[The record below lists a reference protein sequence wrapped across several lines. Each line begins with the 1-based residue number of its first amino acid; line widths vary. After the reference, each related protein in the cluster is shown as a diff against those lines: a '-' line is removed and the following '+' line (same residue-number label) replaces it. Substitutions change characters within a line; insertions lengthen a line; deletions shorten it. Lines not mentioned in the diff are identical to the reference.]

1 MVIKNSTICDKN
13 ICRQAAVMINSKDE
27 RYGRKKLVFNC
38 VGLVAG
44 MVAVSIMSRQI
55 ASTGD
60 YNIWITLPFL
70 AVCAVCLYMGMY
82 QLDRVKYN
90 QIKSDYAKRGITKI
104 DFEVDAEDI
113 AMSAGGK
120 NCICKWKN
128 VTKWTED
135 ANNFYLFI
143 GDVEAEN
150 DEEKVE
156 NGGAIEE
163 TVDGE
168 FANEVAENTSLTD
181 FVAGDCII
189 ISKKGFTQCTA
200 KDMKQLCGAIM
211 QARREN

>member
-27 RYGRKKLVFNC
+27 RYGRKKLVLNC

-113 AMSAGGK
+113 TMTAGGK
-120 NCICKWKN
+120 TCICKWKN
-128 VTKWTED
+128 VTKWMED
-135 ANNFYLFI
+135 GNNFYLFI
-143 GDVEAEN
+143 GDVDAEN
-150 DEEKVE
+150 DEEKAEDDGDVK
-156 NGGAIEE
+156 E
-163 TVDGE
+163 TVDDE
-168 FANEVAENTSLTD
+168 FVNEVAENTNLKD
-181 FVAGDCII
+181 FIAGDCII

-200 KDMKQLCGAIM
+200 KDMKQLCAAIM

>member
-13 ICRQAAVMINSKDE
+13 VCRQAAVMINSKDE

-90 QIKSDYAKRGITKI
+90 QIKADYAKRGISKI

-113 AMSAGGK
+113 TMTAGGK
-120 NCICKWKN
+120 TTVCKWKN

-135 ANNFYLFI
+135 VNNFYLF
-143 GDVEAEN
+143 VEDDDETAEN
-150 DEEKVE
+150 DANVE
-156 NGGAIEE
+156 
-163 TVDGE
+163 
-168 FANEVAENTSLTD
+168 D
-181 FVAGDCII
+181 FIAGDCII

-200 KDMKQLCGAIM
+200 RDMKQLCAAIM
-211 QARREN
+211 QARKEEQI